1 MKTFHKLA
9 LIALLPCIFLVFLGY
24 RSISALDAEHA
35 SITTIYKDRVIP
47 LRDLKLVAD
56 AYAVAVIDTVNK
68 LNAGLVHPDSASKS
82 LSQAKIDVEKL
93 WSGYKKTYLTREETF
108 LMESVDR
115 LLPAGNI
122 EIDRVLAK
130 IGSLNGEAAGQFDEF
145 DGELYSA
152 IDPISEG
159 LTKLIDL
166 QLTIVD
172 EEYQQ
177 SDKTLSTAK
186 LITILLTVIS
196 IIASISLGAAIAR
209 QLVRRIGGEPDEVAL
224 NVQKVADGWLVL
236 NLAHQPPENSIMH
249 AVLDMSKK
257 LQETVHEIRRS
268 STELEDASHELASS
282 SRRTAEEL
290 DIQQQ
295 QTQQV
300 AAAMN
305 EMTATV
311 AEVALNAQ
319 NASTA
324 TRAADEQTTVGEAAV
339 LRSIQAVLDL
349 SNEVEQTSG
358 VITQLAMDS
367 SEIGK
372 VLEVIRSIAEQ
383 TNLLALNAAI
393 EAARAGEQ
401 GRGFAVVADEVRTL
415 ASRTHSSTQEIQTMI
430 SKIQNGIS
438 NAVNVMEASRV
449 EAAQTVGHVKRTQQ
463 ILADIKQSVSQING
477 MNLQIA
483 TAAEEQSMVAEDINR
498 NVVSINNVTDVAV
511 SAIGQV
517 ENYAQTLAVVSQHL
531 HQRVNF
537 FKLEGQPKEKRVFE
551 TFSRTRMVSV

>member
-1 MKTFHKLA
+1 MKTFRKLA

-24 RSISALDAEHA
+24 RSISVLDSEHA

-56 AYAVAVIDTVNK
+56 AYAVSVIDTVNK
-68 LNAGLVHPDSASKS
+68 LNAGLVHPDIAGKS
-82 LSQAKIDVEKL
+82 LLQAKVDVEKL
-93 WSGYKKTYLTREETF
+93 WDGYKKTYLTREETF

-130 IGSLNGEAAGQFDEF
+130 IGSLQGDAKGQFGEF
-145 DGELYSA
+145 DGKLYSV

-172 EEYQQ
+172 EEYRN
-177 SDKTLSTAK
+177 SDNALHTAK
-186 LITILLTVIS
+186 LITISITLIS
-196 IIASISLGAAIAR
+196 IVASIGLGATIAK

-224 NVQKVADGWLVL
+224 AVQKVADGWLVVH
-236 NLAHQPPENSIMH
+236 LAHQPPANSIMY
-249 AVLDMSKK
+249 AIVDMSKK

-268 STELEDASHELASS
+268 STELEEASHELASS

-324 TRAADEQTTVGEAAV
+324 TRAADEQTAVGEAAV
-339 LRSIQAVLDL
+339 LRAIQAVLDL
-349 SNEVEQTSG
+349 SDEVEQTSG
-358 VITQLAMDS
+358 VITQLAIDS

-415 ASRTHSSTQEIQTMI
+415 ASRTHSSTQEIQAMI
-430 SKIQNGIS
+430 SKIQHGIS
-438 NAVNVMEASRV
+438 NAVNVMETSRR
-449 EAAQTVGHVKRTQQ
+449 EATDTVGHVKNTQQ
-463 ILADIKQSVSQING
+463 ILAGIKQSVSQING

-498 NVVSINNVTDVAV
+498 NVVSIHNVTDVAV
-511 SAIGQV
+511 NAIGQV
-517 ENYAQTLAVVSQHL
+517 ENYAHTLAVVSQHL

-537 FKLEGQPKEKRVFE
+537 FKLDEQSKEKRVFE
-551 TFSRTRMVSV
+551 AFSRTGIINV

>member
-9 LIALLPCIFLVFLGY
+9 LIALLPCMFLIFLGY
-24 RSISALDAEHA
+24 RSISVLDAEHA

-68 LNAGLVHPDSASKS
+68 LNAGLVHPGVASKS
-82 LSQAKIDVEKL
+82 LLQAKIDVEKL
-93 WSGYKKTYLTREETF
+93 WSGYKETYLTHEEIL

-130 IGSLNGEAAGQFDEF
+130 IASLQGAAAGQFDEF
-145 DGELYSA
+145 DGSLYSV

-159 LTKLIDL
+159 VTKLIDL

-172 EEYQQ
+172 EEYQR
-177 SDKTLSTAK
+177 SEKSLSTAK
-186 LITILLTVIS
+186 LITISLTLIS
-196 IIASISLGAAIAR
+196 IVASISLGATIAS

-236 NLAHQPPENSIMH
+236 NLAHQPPANSIMH
-249 AVLDMSKK
+249 AILDMSKK

-358 VITQLAMDS
+358 VITQLAIDS

-415 ASRTHSSTQEIQTMI
+415 ASRTHSSTQEIQAMI

-438 NAVNVMEASRV
+438 NAVNVMETSRG
-449 EAAQTVGHVKRTQQ
+449 EAAETVGHVKRTQQ

-517 ENYAQTLAVVSQHL
+517 ENYAHTLAAVSQHL
-531 HQRVNF
+531 HHRVNF
-537 FKLEGQPKEKRVFE
+537 FKLHEQPKEKMVFE
-551 TFSRTRMVSV
+551 TFVPTRVISV

>member
-24 RSISALDAEHA
+24 RSISALEAEHA

-108 LMESVDR
+108 LMEAVDR

-130 IGSLNGEAAGQFDEF
+130 IGNLNGEAAGQFNEF

-159 LTKLIDL
+159 LTKLIEL

-172 EEYQQ
+172 EEFQR
-177 SDKTLSTAK
+177 SEKALRTTE
-186 LITILLTVIS
+186 LITILLTLIS
-196 IIASISLGAAIAR
+196 IVASISLGATIAK
-209 QLVRRIGGEPDEVAL
+209 QLVRRIGGEPDDVAL

-236 NLAHQPPENSIMH
+236 NLAYQPPANSIMR

-268 STELEDASHELASS
+268 STELQEASHELAES
-282 SRRTAEEL
+282 SRRTSEEL

-319 NASTA
+319 NASNA
-324 TRAADEQTTVGEAAV
+324 THSADEQTRIGEVAV

-358 VITQLAMDS
+358 VITQLAIDS

-372 VLEVIRSIAEQ
+372 VLEVIRSIAAQ

-415 ASRTHSSTQEIQTMI
+415 ASRTHSSTQEIQAMI
-430 SKIQNGIS
+430 SKIQTGIS
-438 NAVNVMEASRV
+438 NAVTVMETSRG
-449 EAAQTVGHVKRTQQ
+449 EAAETVGHVKHTQQ

>member
-1 MKTFHKLA
+1 
-9 LIALLPCIFLVFLGY
+9 
-24 RSISALDAEHA
+24 
-35 SITTIYKDRVIP
+35 
-47 LRDLKLVAD
+47 
-56 AYAVAVIDTVNK
+56 
-68 LNAGLVHPDSASKS
+68 
-82 LSQAKIDVEKL
+82 
-93 WSGYKKTYLTREETF
+93 
-108 LMESVDR
+108 
-115 LLPAGNI
+115 
-122 EIDRVLAK
+122 VLAK

>member
-24 RSISALDAEHA
+24 RSISGLDAEHA

-47 LRDLKLVAD
+47 LRDLKLVSD
-56 AYAVAVIDTVNK
+56 AYAIAVIDTVNK
-68 LNAGLVHPDSASKS
+68 LNAGLVHPDIASK
-82 LSQAKIDVEKL
+82 LLLQAKIDVEKL
-93 WSGYKKTYLTREETF
+93 WDGYKKTYLTREERF

-115 LLPAGNI
+115 LLPAGTVA
-122 EIDRVLAK
+122 IDRVRAK
-130 IGSLNGEAAGQFDEF
+130 IGSLQGEAAGQFEEF
-145 DGELYSA
+145 DGELYSVV
-152 IDPISEG
+152 DPISEG
-159 LTKLIDL
+159 LAKLIDL
-166 QLTIVD
+166 QLSIVD
-172 EEYQQ
+172 EEYKR
-177 SDKTLSTAK
+177 SEKALSTTE
-186 LITILLTVIS
+186 LITISLTFIS
-196 IIASISLGAAIAR
+196 IVASISLGATIAK

-236 NLAHQPPENSIMH
+236 NLAHQPPANSIMH
-249 AVLDMSKK
+249 AILDMSKK
-257 LQETVHEIRRS
+257 LQETVHEIRHS
-268 STELEDASHELASS
+268 STELEEASHELASS

-324 TRAADEQTTVGEAAV
+324 THSADEQTRVGEAAV

-358 VITQLAMDS
+358 VITQLAIDS

-372 VLEVIRSIAEQ
+372 VLEVIRSIAAQ

-438 NAVNVMEASRV
+438 NAVNVMETSRG
-449 EAAQTVGHVKRTQQ
+449 EAAETVVHVKHTQK

-483 TAAEEQSMVAEDINR
+483 TAAEEQSMVAEEINR
-498 NVVSINNVTDVAV
+498 SVVSINNVTDVAV
-511 SAIGQV
+511 SAIVQV
-517 ENYAQTLAVVSQHL
+517 ESYAQTLAAVSQHL

-537 FKLEGQPKEKRVFE
+537 FKLDEQTERKKNI
-551 TFSRTRMVSV
+551 

>member
-1 MKTFHKLA
+1 MKTLHKLA
-9 LIALLPCIFLVFLGY
+9 LIALLPCMFLVFLGY
-24 RSISALDAEHA
+24 RSISVLDAEHA

-56 AYAVAVIDTVNK
+56 AYAVAVIGTVNK
-68 LNAGLVHPDSASKS
+68 LNAGLMHPDSASKS
-82 LSQAKIDVEKL
+82 LMQAKIDVEKL
-93 WSGYKKTYLTREETF
+93 WSGLKKTYLTREETF
-108 LMESVDR
+108 LVESVDR

-130 IGSLNGEAAGQFDEF
+130 IANLNGEAAGQFDEF
-145 DGELYSA
+145 DGELYST

-159 LTKLIDL
+159 LAKLIDL

-172 EEYQQ
+172 EEYRQ
-177 SDKTLSTAK
+177 SDKALNTGK
-186 LITILLTVIS
+186 LMTILVTVIS
-196 IIASISLGAAIAR
+196 IVASISLGATIAK

-236 NLAHQPPENSIMH
+236 NLAHQPPENSIMC
-249 AVLDMSKK
+249 AILDMSKK

-349 SNEVEQTSG
+349 SDEVEQTSD
-358 VITQLAMDS
+358 VITQLAIDS

-551 TFSRTRMVSV
+551 TFSRTRMVSA

>member
-9 LIALLPCIFLVFLGY
+9 LIALLPCMFLIFLGY
-24 RSISALDAEHA
+24 RSISVLDAEHA
-35 SITTIYKDRVIP
+35 SITTIYKDRVVP

-68 LNAGLVHPDSASKS
+68 LNAGLVHPGVASKS
-82 LSQAKIDVEKL
+82 LLQAKIDVEKL
-93 WSGYKKTYLTREETF
+93 WNGYKETYLTHEEIL

-130 IGSLNGEAAGQFDEF
+130 IASLQGAAAGQFDEF
-145 DGELYSA
+145 DGSLYSV

-159 LTKLIDL
+159 VTKLIDL

-172 EEYQQ
+172 EEYQR
-177 SDKTLSTAK
+177 SEKSLSTAK
-186 LITILLTVIS
+186 LVTISLTLIS
-196 IIASISLGAAIAR
+196 IVASIGLGATIAT

-224 NVQKVADGWLVL
+224 TVQKVADGWLVV
-236 NLAHQPPENSIMH
+236 NLAHQPPANSIMH

-257 LQETVHEIRRS
+257 LQETVYEIRRA
-268 STELEDASHELASS
+268 STELEEASHELAES

-415 ASRTHSSTQEIQTMI
+415 ASRTHSSTQEIQAMI

-438 NAVNVMEASRV
+438 NAVNVMETSRG
-449 EAAQTVGHVKRTQQ
+449 EAAETVGYVKRTQQ

-498 NVVSINNVTDVAV
+498 SVVSINNVTDVAV

-517 ENYAQTLAVVSQHL
+517 ENYAQTLAAVSQHL

-537 FKLEGQPKEKRVFE
+537 FKLDGQPKEKKAFE

>member
-9 LIALLPCIFLVFLGY
+9 LIALLPCIFLMFLGY
-24 RSISALDAEHA
+24 RSISVLDAEHA

-68 LNAGLVHPDSASKS
+68 LNAGLMHPDSASKS
-82 LSQAKIDVEKL
+82 LMQAKIDVEKL

-130 IGSLNGEAAGQFDEF
+130 IASLQGAAAGQFDEF
-145 DGELYSA
+145 DGSLYSV

-159 LTKLIDL
+159 VTKLIDL

-172 EEYQQ
+172 EEYQR
-177 SDKTLSTAK
+177 SEKSLSTAK
-186 LITILLTVIS
+186 LVTISLTLIS
-196 IIASISLGAAIAR
+196 IVASIGLGATIAT

-224 NVQKVADGWLVL
+224 TVQKVADGWLVV
-236 NLAHQPPENSIMH
+236 NLAHQPPANSIMH

-257 LQETVHEIRRS
+257 LQETVYEIRRA
-268 STELEDASHELASS
+268 STELEEASHELAES

-415 ASRTHSSTQEIQTMI
+415 ASRTHSSTQEIQAMI

-438 NAVNVMEASRV
+438 NAVNVMETSRG
-449 EAAQTVGHVKRTQQ
+449 EAAETVGYVKRTQQ

-498 NVVSINNVTDVAV
+498 SVVSINNVTDVAV

-517 ENYAQTLAVVSQHL
+517 ENYAQTLAAVSQHL

-537 FKLEGQPKEKRVFE
+537 FKLDGQPKEKKAFE

>member
-24 RSISALDAEHA
+24 RSISVLDAEHA

-68 LNAGLVHPDSASKS
+68 LNAGLVHPSIASKS
-82 LSQAKIDVEKL
+82 LLQAKIDVEKL
-93 WSGYKKTYLTREETF
+93 WNGYKNTYLTREEIL

-130 IGSLNGEAAGQFDEF
+130 IGSLQGAAAGQFDEF
-145 DGELYSA
+145 DGELYFV

-166 QLTIVD
+166 QLSIVD
-172 EEYQQ
+172 EEYRR
-177 SDKTLSTAK
+177 SDKTLSTTK
-186 LITILLTVIS
+186 LITLSLTLIS
-196 IIASISLGAAIAR
+196 IVASISLGAMIAR
-209 QLVRRIGGEPDEVAL
+209 QLVRRIGGEPDAVAL
-224 NVQKVADGWLVL
+224 SVQKVADGWLVV
-236 NLAHQPPENSIMH
+236 NLAHQPPANSIMH
-249 AVLDMSKK
+249 AVLDMSLK

-324 TRAADEQTTVGEAAV
+324 THAADEQTTIGEAAV

-349 SNEVEQTSG
+349 SDEVEQTSG
-358 VITQLAMDS
+358 VITQLAIDS

-372 VLEVIRSIAEQ
+372 VLEVIRSIAAQ

-415 ASRTHSSTQEIQTMI
+415 ASRTHSSTQEIQAMI

-438 NAVNVMEASRV
+438 NAVNVMETGRI
-449 EAAQTVGHVKRTQQ
+449 EAAETVGHVKRTQQ
-463 ILADIKQSVSQING
+463 ILADIKRSVSQING

-537 FKLEGQPKEKRVFE
+537 FKLHEQPKEKSAFE
-551 TFSRTRMVSV
+551 TFSRTRVISV

>member
-1 MKTFHKLA
+1 
-9 LIALLPCIFLVFLGY
+9 
-24 RSISALDAEHA
+24 
-35 SITTIYKDRVIP
+35 
-47 LRDLKLVAD
+47 
-56 AYAVAVIDTVNK
+56 
-68 LNAGLVHPDSASKS
+68 
-82 LSQAKIDVEKL
+82 
-93 WSGYKKTYLTREETF
+93 
-108 LMESVDR
+108 
-115 LLPAGNI
+115 
-122 EIDRVLAK
+122 
-130 IGSLNGEAAGQFDEF
+130 
-145 DGELYSA
+145 
-152 IDPISEG
+152 
-159 LTKLIDL
+159 
-166 QLTIVD
+166 
-172 EEYQQ
+172 
-177 SDKTLSTAK
+177 
-186 LITILLTVIS
+186 
-196 IIASISLGAAIAR
+196 LGAAIAR

>member
-9 LIALLPCIFLVFLGY
+9 LIALLPCLFLVFLGY
-24 RSISALDAEHA
+24 RSIAVLDAEHD

-56 AYAVAVIDTVNK
+56 AYAVSVIDTVNK
-68 LNAGLVHPDSASKS
+68 LNAGLMHSGIASKS
-82 LSQAKIDVEKL
+82 LLQAKIDVEKL
-93 WSGYKKTYLTREETF
+93 WSGYKKTYLTPEEKR

-130 IGSLNGEAAGQFDEF
+130 IGSLQGEATGQFEEF
-145 DGELYSA
+145 DGELYSV

-159 LTKLIDL
+159 VTKLIDL
-166 QLTIVD
+166 QLSIVD
-172 EEYQQ
+172 EEYQRSEQ
-177 SDKTLSTAK
+177 TFSTAK
-186 LITILLTVIS
+186 LVIISLTVIS
-196 IIASISLGAAIAR
+196 IVASISLGATIAR

-224 NVQKVADGWLVL
+224 TVQKVADGWLVV
-236 NLAHQPPENSIMH
+236 NLAHQPPANSIMH
-249 AVLDMSKK
+249 AILDMSQR
-257 LQETVHEIRRS
+257 LQETVYEIRRS
-268 STELEDASHELASS
+268 STELEQASHELASS

-319 NASTA
+319 NASTS
-324 TRAADEQTTVGEAAV
+324 TRVADEQTTIGEAAV

-358 VITQLAMDS
+358 VITQLAIDS

-372 VLEVIRSIAEQ
+372 VLDVIRSIAEQ

-415 ASRTHSSTQEIQTMI
+415 ASRTHSSTQEIQIMI

-438 NAVNVMEASRV
+438 NAVNVMEASRG
-449 EAAQTVGHVKRTQQ
+449 EASETVGHVKRTQQ
-463 ILADIKQSVSQING
+463 ILVDIKQSVSLING

-498 NVVSINNVTDVAV
+498 NIVSINNVTDVAV

-517 ENYAQTLAVVSQHL
+517 ESYSQTLAAVSQHL
-531 HQRVNF
+531 HQRVKF
-537 FKLEGQPKEKRVFE
+537 FKLDEQPKEKRLFE
-551 TFSRTRMVSV
+551 TFSRTNSISI